1 MAIAP
6 TTSSSAILGQVSPGI
21 EPYMSNF
28 FKAGLA
34 KGNFI
39 RKNKYLQKLLESK
52 GIDNEDTWRVIMRN
66 HGSVQELSE
75 LSDEEK
81 LVFRT
86 FKETSQADIIDQAGD
101 RQEYIDQSQSLN
113 LMIPSTLPVKDV
125 NNFVSINDT
134 VRFKIIDF
142 DEKTHQARLSLKAVQ
157 PNRFRKE
164 RKVQKFNSVPMMKIG
179 FKSIEEKMEQW
190 IKEAKEEKI

>member
-1 MAIAP
+1 MVRSEVMQYQI
-6 TTSSSAILGQVSPGI
+6 GQIVEGTITGIQPYGAFVSI
-21 EPYMSNF
+21 DENT
-28 FKAGLA
+28 KGLVH
-34 KGNFI
+34 I
-39 RKNKYLQKLLESK
+39 
-52 GIDNEDTWRVIMRN
+52 
-66 HGSVQELSE
+66 SE
-75 LSDEEK
+75 ISDG
-81 LVFRT
+81 F
-86 FKETSQADIIDQAGD
+86 
-101 RQEYIDQSQSLN
+101 
-113 LMIPSTLPVKDV
+113 VKDV

>member
-1 MAIAP
+1 MQYQI
-6 TTSSSAILGQVSPGI
+6 GQIVEGTITGIQPYGAFVSI
-21 EPYMSNF
+21 DENT
-28 FKAGLA
+28 KGLVH
-34 KGNFI
+34 I
-39 RKNKYLQKLLESK
+39 
-52 GIDNEDTWRVIMRN
+52 
-66 HGSVQELSE
+66 SE
-75 LSDEEK
+75 ISDG
-81 LVFRT
+81 F
-86 FKETSQADIIDQAGD
+86 
-101 RQEYIDQSQSLN
+101 
-113 LMIPSTLPVKDV
+113 VKDV

-179 FKSIEEKMEQW
+179 FKSVEEKMEQW